1 MQFAST
7 VLSPARRTL
16 AFCFL
21 IGMLAPAGAAP
32 TPVPG
37 GANGVS
43 AVSGTVGSTVF
54 NGMLRVKIT
63 ALRAAAANE
72 IPDTNPTADQKVMYF
87 ESLLSNGTHDD
98 FTDLV
103 TYTLADKDGISVQIP
118 TNALKHANLHILQGA
133 SERQSEAFPVDKDFV
148 PTKLIVQCATCG
160 AHTAFRAIRFT
171 IPAQ

>member
-1 MQFAST
+1 MN
-7 VLSPARRTL
+7 VRTNWL
-16 AFCFL
+16 AFCL
-21 IGMLAPAGAAP
+21 TIGMLSPAGAAP
-32 TPVPG
+32 TPIPG

-63 ALRAAAANE
+63 ALRAAGEAE
-72 IPDTNPTADQKVMYF
+72 KPDTNLTADQKVMYF
-87 ESLLSNGTHDD
+87 ESLLSNGTHEE

-103 TYTLADKDGISVQIP
+103 TYTLADKDGVSVAIP

-133 SERQSEAFPVDKDFV
+133 SERQSEAFPIDKDFV
-148 PTKLIVQCATCG
+148 PVKLIVQCSTCG
-160 AHTAFRAIRFT
+160 GHSGFRAIRFT

>member
-1 MQFAST
+1 MFA
-7 VLSPARRTL
+7 RTQSFALCIIL
-16 AFCFL
+16 AL
-21 IGMLAPAGAAP
+21 LAPAGAAP
-32 TPVPG
+32 TPIPG

-43 AVSGTVGSTVF
+43 AVSGNLGSTVF

-63 ALRAAAANE
+63 TLRAATASEAAEAGPN
-72 IPDTNPTADQKVMYF
+72 ADQKAMYI

-103 TYTLADKDGISVQIP
+103 TYTLADKDGVTVAIP

-133 SERQSEAFPVDKDFV
+133 SERQSEAFALDKDFV

-160 AHTAFRAIRFT
+160 AHTGFRAIRFT
-171 IPAQ
+171 VPAQ